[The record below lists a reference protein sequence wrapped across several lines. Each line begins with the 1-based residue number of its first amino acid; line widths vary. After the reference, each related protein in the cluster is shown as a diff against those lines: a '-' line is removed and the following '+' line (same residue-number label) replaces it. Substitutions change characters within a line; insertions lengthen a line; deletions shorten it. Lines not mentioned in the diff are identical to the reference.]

1 MTQTLSISLSM
12 MSYTLF
18 CLLVYH
24 VADRDFFRPYMWCTI
39 FFAAYSLYKFF
50 YLTISEMRNS
60 PQMELLR
67 KINYLLALSM
77 EGTPLSQLGDQLSEE
92 INFSSKPTFNE
103 YQYILYQYFYALE
116 KGDTERIRQLIYK
129 MEKALPPKAT
139 GPLGGVYNELI
150 FYYSWLE
157 KDPEKA
163 ERYKKKAPF
172 SLENDMDL
180 NGRRVY
186 AYYLY
191 GRGADTSKIRNVI
204 EEGLSVASEFLIP
217 GNISMETNL
226 LLHLR
231 DRLNGY
237 KND

>member
-1 MTQTLSISLSM
+1 MTQTLSIFLSTISYILLSLLM
-12 MSYTLF
+12 
-18 CLLVYH
+18 YH
-24 VADRDFFRPYMWCTI
+24 VTDRDFFQSYMCYTLA
-39 FFAAYSLYKFF
+39 FAAYSLYKSC
-50 YLTISEMRNS
+50 YLIISEMRNS
-60 PQMELLR
+60 PRLALLR

-77 EGTPLSQLGDQLSEE
+77 KGTPLSQLGDQLSEE
-92 INFSSKPTFNE
+92 IDFSPKPTFNE
-103 YQYILYQYFYALE
+103 YQYIMYQYFYALE

-129 MEKALPPKAT
+129 MEKALPPKAVR
-139 GPLGGVYNELI
+139 PLGGVYNELI

-180 NGRRVY
+180 NGRRIY

-191 GRGADTSKIRNVI
+191 GRGADPYKIRNVI
-204 EEGLSVASEFLIP
+204 EEGLSVADEFP
-217 GNISMETNL
+217 MTGNISMETNL

-231 DRLNGY
+231 DRLNG
-237 KND
+237 